1 MNSLLKFLS
10 KILILSVLANSK
22 SLFATTVLKM
32 DIDQIAIKAEL
43 VFEGEV
49 LLRESRRE
57 PNSGII
63 NTYVTFS
70 ILDVIKGSYGANTIE
85 LKFTGGSI
93 GNEVVEVNGLLIPAE
108 GEQGI
113 YFVES
118 INRNLITPLIGWSQG
133 HFIVQEENGR
143 RIVYTV
149 DNKPVTDIQ
158 SVASIPPTIKKL
170 SSAIKSDSDV
180 ATGVLVGENQE
191 VITLEE
197 PLLVEELK
205 SRVLEMIK

>member
-1 MNSLLKFLS
+1 MNPLLKFLS

-85 LKFTGGSI
+85 LKFAGGSI
-93 GNEVVEVNGLLIPAE
+93 GNEVVEVNGLLIPVE

-149 DNKPVTDIQ
+149 DNRPVTDIQ
-158 SVASIPPTIKKL
+158 SVSSIPPAIKKL
-170 SSAIKSDSDV
+170 SSVIKSDSDV

>member
-1 MNSLLKFLS
+1 MNSFLKFLL

-93 GNEVVEVNGLLIPAE
+93 GNEVVEVNGLLIPVE

-149 DNKPVTDIQ
+149 DNRPVTDIQ
-158 SVASIPPTIKKL
+158 SVSSIPPAIKKM
-170 SSAIKSDSDV
+170 SSVIKSDSDV

>member
-1 MNSLLKFLS
+1 MNSLFKFLS
-10 KILILSVLANSK
+10 KILILSILANSK

-149 DNKPVTDIQ
+149 DNRPVTDIQ
-158 SVASIPPTIKKL
+158 SVSSIPPAIKKL
-170 SSAIKSDSDV
+170 SSVIKSDSDV

>member
-1 MNSLLKFLS
+1 MNSLFKFLS
-10 KILILSVLANSK
+10 KILILSILANSK

-93 GNEVVEVNGLLIPAE
+93 GNEVVEVNGLLIPVE

-149 DNKPVTDIQ
+149 DNRPVTDIQ
-158 SVASIPPTIKKL
+158 SVSSIPPTIKKL
-170 SSAIKSDSDV
+170 SSVIKSDSDV

>member
-1 MNSLLKFLS
+1 MNPLLKFLS

-85 LKFTGGSI
+85 LKFAGGSI
-93 GNEVVEVNGLLIPAE
+93 GNEVVEVNGLLIPVE

-149 DNKPVTDIQ
+149 DNRPVTDIQ
-158 SVASIPPTIKKL
+158 SVSSIPPAIKKI
-170 SSAIKSDSDV
+170 SSVIKSDSDV
-180 ATGVLVGENQE
+180 AAGVLVGENQE

>member
-85 LKFTGGSI
+85 LKFAGGSI
-93 GNEVVEVNGLLIPAE
+93 GNEVVEVNGLLIPVE

-149 DNKPVTDIQ
+149 DNRPVTDIQ
-158 SVASIPPTIKKL
+158 SVSSIPPAIKKL
-170 SSAIKSDSDV
+170 SSVIKSDSDV

>member
-49 LLRESRRE
+49 ILRESRRE

-85 LKFTGGSI
+85 LKFAGGSI
-93 GNEVVEVNGLLIPAE
+93 GNEVVEVNGLLIPVE

-149 DNKPVTDIQ
+149 DNRPVTDIQ
-158 SVASIPPTIKKL
+158 SVSSIPPAIKKM
-170 SSAIKSDSDV
+170 SSVIKSDSDV

>member
-10 KILILSVLANSK
+10 KILILSILVNSK

-49 LLRESRRE
+49 ILRESRRE

-85 LKFTGGSI
+85 LKFAGGSI
-93 GNEVVEVNGLLIPAE
+93 GNEVVEVNGLLIPVE

-149 DNKPVTDIQ
+149 DNRPVTDIQ
-158 SVASIPPTIKKL
+158 SVSSIPPTIKKL
-170 SSAIKSDSDV
+170 SSVIKSDSDV
-180 ATGVLVGENQE
+180 AAGVLVGENQE

>member
-10 KILILSVLANSK
+10 KILILSILVNSK

-93 GNEVVEVNGLLIPAE
+93 GNEVVEVNGLLIPVE

-149 DNKPVTDIQ
+149 DNRPVTDIQ
-158 SVASIPPTIKKL
+158 SVSSIPPAIKKM
-170 SSAIKSDSDV
+170 SSVIKSDSDV

>member
-1 MNSLLKFLS
+1 MNPLLKFLS

-85 LKFTGGSI
+85 LKFAGGSI
-93 GNEVVEVNGLLIPAE
+93 GNEVVEVNGLLIPVE

-149 DNKPVTDIQ
+149 DNRPVTDIQ
-158 SVASIPPTIKKL
+158 SVSSIPPAIKKM
-170 SSAIKSDSDV
+170 SSVIKSDSDV

>member
-10 KILILSVLANSK
+10 KILILSILANSK

-85 LKFTGGSI
+85 LKFAGGSI
-93 GNEVVEVNGLLIPAE
+93 GNEIVEVNGLLIPEE

-180 ATGVLVGENQE
+180 AAGVLVSENQE

>member
-85 LKFTGGSI
+85 LKFAGGSI
-93 GNEVVEVNGLLIPAE
+93 GNEVVEVNGLLIPVE

-149 DNKPVTDIQ
+149 DNRPVTDIQ
-158 SVASIPPTIKKL
+158 SVSSIPPTIKKL
-170 SSAIKSDSDV
+170 SSVIKSDSDV
-180 ATGVLVGENQE
+180 AAGVLVGENQE
-191 VITLEE
+191 VIALEE

>member
-10 KILILSVLANSK
+10 KILILSILANSK

-149 DNKPVTDIQ
+149 DNRPVTGIQ
-158 SVASIPPTIKKL
+158 SVSSIPPTIKKL
-170 SSAIKSDSDV
+170 SSVIKSDSDV

>member
-1 MNSLLKFLS
+1 MNSLHKFLS
-10 KILILSVLANSK
+10 KILILSILANSK

-32 DIDQIAIKAEL
+32 DIDQIVIKAEL

-85 LKFTGGSI
+85 LKFAGGSI
-93 GNEVVEVNGLLIPAE
+93 GNEVVEVNGLLIPVE

-149 DNKPVTDIQ
+149 DNRPVTDIQ
-158 SVASIPPTIKKL
+158 SVSSIPSTIKKL
-170 SSAIKSDSDV
+170 SSVIKSDSDV
-180 ATGVLVGENQE
+180 AAGVLVGENQE

>member
-1 MNSLLKFLS
+1 MNSLHKFLS
-10 KILILSVLANSK
+10 KILILSILANSK

-32 DIDQIAIKAEL
+32 DIDQIVIKAEL

-85 LKFTGGSI
+85 LKFAGGSI
-93 GNEVVEVNGLLIPAE
+93 GNEVVKVNGLLIPVE

-149 DNKPVTDIQ
+149 DNRPVTDIQ
-158 SVASIPPTIKKL
+158 SVSSIPPAIKKM
-170 SSAIKSDSDV
+170 SSVIKSDSDV
-180 ATGVLVGENQE
+180 AAGVLVGENQE

>member
-10 KILILSVLANSK
+10 KILILSILANSK

-70 ILDVIKGSYGANTIE
+70 ILEVIKGSYGANTIE
-85 LKFTGGSI
+85 LKFAGGSI
-93 GNEVVEVNGLLIPAE
+93 GNEVVEVNGLLIPVE

-133 HFIVQEENGR
+133 HFIVQEQNGR

-149 DNKPVTDIQ
+149 DNRPVTDIQ
-158 SVASIPPTIKKL
+158 SVSSIPPTIKKL
-170 SSAIKSDSDV
+170 SSVIKSDSDV
-180 ATGVLVGENQE
+180 AAGVLVGENQE

>member
-1 MNSLLKFLS
+1 MNSLHKFLS
-10 KILILSVLANSK
+10 KILILSILANSK

-43 VFEGEV
+43 IFEGEV

-149 DNKPVTDIQ
+149 DNRPVTDIQ
-158 SVASIPPTIKKL
+158 SVSSIPPTIKKL
-170 SSAIKSDSDV
+170 SSVIKSDSDV

>member
-43 VFEGEV
+43 IFEGEV

-85 LKFTGGSI
+85 LKFAGGSI
-93 GNEVVEVNGLLIPAE
+93 GNEVVEVNGLLIPVE

-149 DNKPVTDIQ
+149 DNRPVTDIQ
-158 SVASIPPTIKKL
+158 SVSSIPPTIKKL
-170 SSAIKSDSDV
+170 SSVIKSDSDV

-197 PLLVEELK
+197 PLLVKELK

>member
-10 KILILSVLANSK
+10 KILILSILANSK

-85 LKFTGGSI
+85 LKFAGGSI
-93 GNEVVEVNGLLIPAE
+93 GNEVVEVNGLLIPVE

-149 DNKPVTDIQ
+149 DNRPVTDIQ
-158 SVASIPPTIKKL
+158 SVSSIPPTIKKL
-170 SSAIKSDSDV
+170 SSVIKSDSDV

>member
-1 MNSLLKFLS
+1 MNPLLKFLS

-85 LKFTGGSI
+85 LKFAGGSI
-93 GNEVVEVNGLLIPAE
+93 GNEVVEVNGLLIPVE

-149 DNKPVTDIQ
+149 DNRPVTDIQ
-158 SVASIPPTIKKL
+158 SVSSIPPTIKKL
-170 SSAIKSDSDV
+170 SSVIKSDSDV
-180 ATGVLVGENQE
+180 AAGVLVGENQE

>member
-1 MNSLLKFLS
+1 MNSLFKFLS
-10 KILILSVLANSK
+10 KILILSILANSK

-93 GNEVVEVNGLLIPAE
+93 GNEVVKVNGLLIPVE

-149 DNKPVTDIQ
+149 DNRPVTDIQ
-158 SVASIPPTIKKL
+158 SVSSIPPAIKKM
-170 SSAIKSDSDV
+170 SSVIKSDSDV
-180 ATGVLVGENQE
+180 AAGVIVGKNQE

>member
-10 KILILSVLANSK
+10 KILILSILVNSK

-85 LKFTGGSI
+85 LKFAGGSI
-93 GNEVVEVNGLLIPAE
+93 GNEVVEVSGLLIPVE

-149 DNKPVTDIQ
+149 DNRPVTDIQ
-158 SVASIPPTIKKL
+158 SVSSIPPAIKKI
-170 SSAIKSDSDV
+170 SSVIKSDSDV
-180 ATGVLVGENQE
+180 AAGVLVGENQE

>member
-1 MNSLLKFLS
+1 MNSLFKFLS
-10 KILILSVLANSK
+10 KILILSILANSK

-149 DNKPVTDIQ
+149 DNRPVTDIQ
-158 SVASIPPTIKKL
+158 SVSSIPPTIKKL
-170 SSAIKSDSDV
+170 SSVIKSDSDV